1 MQKTKFTET
10 QIVSSIKKQESGIPV
25 TEICRELGIHKATFY
40 NWKAKYGGMEVTD
53 VKKMKDMESE
63 LNQYKKIVAE
73 LTYENHCIKS
83 LLEKKLVKPADKRE
97 AVDSLIEEQQCSTS
111 KACKIVQLPR
121 SSYQY
126 KRKPKD
132 DSIIQEAL
140 THMVDKRPSIGFW
153 QSFHRFRNRGEIWNH
168 KRVRRIY
175 REMKLNVRRRAKRRL
190 PDRIKQPLVIP
201 TAPNQT
207 WSIDF
212 MSDALTDGRKFR
224 LFNVLDDYNRE
235 SLAIEVD
242 TSLPSLRVQRV
253 LCKVIS
259 ERSKPSIIRVDNGPE
274 FISHTLQQWCSENN
288 IILQFIQ
295 PGKPMQNAYIERKNG
310 SIRRELLNTW
320 LFYSLAEVR
329 IMTEEWRYDY
339 NHERP
344 HKSLGYLSPI
354 KYAEQRTNVEK
365 QTDALS
371 TNGDRKSSI
380 N

>member
-1 MQKTKFTET
+1 
-10 QIVSSIKKQESGIPV
+10 
-25 TEICRELGIHKATFY
+25 
-40 NWKAKYGGMEVTD
+40 
-53 VKKMKDMESE
+53 
-63 LNQYKKIVAE
+63 
-73 LTYENHCIKS
+73 
-83 LLEKKLVKPADKRE
+83 
-97 AVDSLIEEQQCSTS
+97 
-111 KACKIVQLPR
+111 
-121 SSYQY
+121 
-126 KRKPKD
+126 
-132 DSIIQEAL
+132 
-140 THMVDKRPSIGFW
+140 MVDKRPAIGFW

-190 PDRIKQPLVIP
+190 PDRVKQPLVIP
-201 TAPNQT
+201 TAPDQT

-212 MSDALTDGRKFR
+212 MSDALVDGRKFR

-242 TSLPSLRVQRV
+242 TSLPSVRVQRV
-253 LCKVIS
+253 LNKLIN
-259 ERSKPSIIRVDNGPE
+259 ERNKPTNIRVDNGPE
-274 FISHTLQQWCSENN
+274 FISHTLQQWCSENK
-288 IILQFIQ
+288 ITLQYIQ
-295 PGKPMQNAYIERKNG
+295 PGKPTQNAYIERKNG

-329 IMTEEWRYDY
+329 IMTEEWRHDY

-354 KYAEQRTNVEK
+354 KYAEQRTNAQK

-371 TNGDRKSSI
+371 TNGDRKSST